1 MSSFQPSGFWG
12 KTLQVYLLLLKSF
25 WIKRPFSHPCRRPS
39 DKGLESHVM
48 HKALGSG
55 KGHPAEQLV
64 EMHGSE
70 GLRSPGC
77 TPHPAPSSF
86 TSLDLGGSSG
96 STQWVLLLACSGF
109 FPSASLVGNLAVL
122 CFNPKIYGNSI
133 ATQRGKKIFNVKAV
147 YVTVFC
153 FLLLFKLF
161 ASKSWFPEWFK
172 RK

>member
-48 HKALGSG
+48 HKAVGSG

-70 GLRSPGC
+70 GLRSPGW
-77 TPHPAPSSF
+77 PPLPEFLHF
-86 TSLDLGGSSG
+86 TGLRWLLG
-96 STQWVLLLACSGF
+96 
-109 FPSASLVGNLAVL
+109 
-122 CFNPKIYGNSI
+122 FNPVGSAPGLFWLLHLCLPCWQPCCSLLQPKDLWQQYCNPTGK
-133 ATQRGKKIFNVKAV
+133 KKIFNVKAV
-147 YVTVFC
+147 YIMVFC

-172 RK
+172 WK